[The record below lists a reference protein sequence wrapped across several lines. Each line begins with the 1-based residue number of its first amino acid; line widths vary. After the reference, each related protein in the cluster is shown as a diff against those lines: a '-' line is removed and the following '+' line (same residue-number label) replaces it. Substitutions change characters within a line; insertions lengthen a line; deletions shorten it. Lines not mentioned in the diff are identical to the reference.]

1 MNFDLFSSVVKDNTV
16 ATQIAAQAWHLVGFA
31 EEQGLQIRNL
41 LSSIIEQAPF
51 RQMKTPG
58 GQVMSVKMTSCGD
71 VGWVSDHLGYRYQS
85 FDPVSGLPWPAMPEE
100 FKRLAEDAAA
110 AAGFASFNPDSCLI
124 NLYQIGTRLSLHQ
137 DKDEVDDTQPIVS
150 VSLGLPA
157 TFLWGGLHRS
167 SPQTR
172 VGLRHGDVVVWGGES
187 RFFYHGVLPLEF
199 GQHDLFAKHRV
210 NLTFRKAL

>member
-1 MNFDLFSSVVKDNTV
+1 VNLDLFSSVVKDNAV
-16 ATQIAAQAWHLVGFA
+16 ATQIAARAWHLVGFA
-31 EEQGLQIRNL
+31 EEQGVQIRNL
-41 LSSIIEQAPF
+41 LSLIIEQAPF
-51 RQMKTPG
+51 RKMKTPG

-85 FDPVSGLPWPAMPEE
+85 FDPVSGLPWPAMPKE

-110 AAGFASFNPDSCLI
+110 AAGFASFDPDSCLI

-137 DKDEVDDTQPIVS
+137 DKDEMDDTQPIVS

-187 RFFYHGVLPLEF
+187 RFAYHGVMPLEF
-199 GQHDLFAKHRV
+199 GQHDLFTKYRV